1 MALSATYQLPVD
13 DRTSYSEVY
22 LRARITSTRGGRA
35 PEKLIY
41 GMVTTGAENELQQ
54 VIEIARQIVLRWGI
68 SEKLGP
74 IL

>member
-1 MALSATYQLPVD
+1 MALSATYQLPVA
-13 DRTSYSEVY
+13 DRTSCSEVC

-41 GMVTTGAENELQQ
+41 GMVTTGAENDLQQ
-54 VIEIARQIVLRWGI
+54 VTKIARQIVLRWGI
-68 SEKLGP
+68 SEKRGP

>member
-41 GMVTTGAENELQQ
+41 GMVTTGAESDLQQ
-54 VIEIARQIVLRWGI
+54 VT
-68 SEKLGP
+68 
-74 IL
+74 